1 MSNIKKCKAID
12 NTSKKIHPENETD
25 LPLIFIGGVYRSGT
39 TLMQTIVESHPDI
52 RCVPETHVITKIL
65 MERDR
70 WLGPKDNIK
79 TLQEAG
85 AYPEALDIAMAK
97 FILEIIKG
105 HGPSAVYYCNK
116 EPVVLQ
122 YMKYMHK
129 LFPHAKFIFMIRDGR
144 AVAHSIVTRN
154 IKIENLDISSYRKG
168 LQFWNALIKVMNDQC
183 KELGE
188 NICLP
193 VYYEQ
198 LLLQPINTTKQ
209 IFKFLDIP
217 RRKNILHHEKHP
229 NKTRLFK
236 NEFSTNQVMQ
246 PLHLDSLTSWFGHIP
261 RDVER
266 DMKLIAPMLS
276 ELGYDPED
284 STPKYGEP
292 EYFNVADSTCT

>member
-122 YMKYMHK
+122 YMK
-129 LFPHAKFIFMIRDGR
+129 
-144 AVAHSIVTRN
+144 
-154 IKIENLDISSYRKG
+154 KG